1 MGQTFQLYDAVKDG
15 LHQKLH
21 SEFPIFMFPQDND
34 TDVSSVM
41 ILGAPAHG
49 YPQVYKGE
57 NR

>member
-49 YPQVYKGE
+49 
-57 NR
+57 